1 MTNRENQSGRDP
13 EPEDGNRSQPAG
25 RGNPEISRSR
35 ESTRSLSLPT
45 GPDTSDDSK
54 DETPAFIE
62 DPEAT
67 CNAGDVLSGRYR
79 YRLIRRLG
87 KGGFGS
93 VFLAETLETRNDSES
108 PPSQVAVK
116 VIGSARDPQARTSLK
131 RELAALLSI
140 RHDRIPKLYDWS
152 LEGDQAFV
160 TLQYF
165 PAGSLADA
173 RPFLGPFNE
182 EQTWRLITDLASAL
196 SAAHRASI
204 LHLDVKPSNVLLDG
218 NGGFVLTDFGVSHS
232 SRMSKGLLHQGQI
245 PIGLGTHGYRAPEQD
260 SVTIQSFDLRTDL
273 WGVGATAWSLYT
285 GIDLN
290 RRQDVLRSKESGNV
304 FGLPRLSDIA
314 LRCPPPLEEIIMDL
328 LYIDPTLR
336 PGGALEV
343 LTHVKAIASGFGL
356 DSRTVVN
363 TRRANADPSEVRDV
377 IESLVDPL
385 WASICRSP
393 GFDRF
398 FAKFDDGEIL
408 ATHGNRT
415 FHTLLLLK
423 GRVSI
428 ELQGERVDVETRE
441 GNLMGAISTLTGAP
455 RKVTL
460 RADGPVWVCIFNE
473 AELEQLATCNP
484 AVAVRMIRDLAG
496 RIADGPPRHTS

>member
-1 MTNRENQSGRDP
+1 MAKPEKQSGREPTAGAEASSPHHDP
-13 EPEDGNRSQPAG
+13 AELDTASARIDTQ
-25 RGNPEISRSR
+25 
-35 ESTRSLSLPT
+35 SLPDET
-45 GPDTSDDSK
+45 RDDEVK
-54 DETPAFIE
+54 DETPGCDDTEIALSV
-62 DPEAT
+62 
-67 CNAGDVLSGRYR
+67 GDVLSARYR
-79 YRLIRRLG
+79 YRLVRRLG

-93 VFLAETLETRNDSES
+93 VFLADSLETRNEADS
-108 PPSQVAVK
+108 PPPQVAIK
-116 VIGSARDPQARTSLK
+116 VIGSARNPQARSSLK

-152 LEGDQAFV
+152 IEGDPAFV
-160 TLQYF
+160 ALQYF
-165 PAGSLADA
+165 PAGSLSDA
-173 RPFLGPFNE
+173 RPFMGPFNE
-182 EQTWRLITDLASAL
+182 EQTWRLITDLVSAL

-245 PIGLGTHGYRAPEQD
+245 AVGLGTHGYRAPEQD
-260 SVTIQSFDLRTDL
+260 SFTIQSFDLRTDL

-290 RRQDVLRSKESGNV
+290 RRQDVLRRKESGNV
-304 FGLPRLSDIA
+304 FGLPRLSDVA

-343 LTHVKAIASGFGL
+343 LTHVKSVASGFGL

-363 TRRANADPSEVRDV
+363 ARRANADPAEIRAV

-398 FAKFDDGEIL
+398 FARFDDGEVL
-408 ATHGNRT
+408 STHGDQAH
-415 FHTLLLLK
+415 HTLLLLK
-423 GRVSI
+423 GEVRV
-428 ELQGERVDVETRE
+428 ELGGRLIDVESRE
-441 GNLMGAISTLTGAP
+441 GNMLGAISTLTGAK
-455 RKVTL
+455 REVTL

-484 AVAVRMIRDLAG
+484 AVAVRMIRNLAG
-496 RIADGPPRHTS
+496 RVAEGPPRHTR